1 MNISSFFSPSHLSF
15 SLFLSLSLYLV
26 FGLVRLEDLA
36 LGEEE
41 RSGEQQEKEHGCF
54 SLEHQVRLFDS
65 SFGGSLYGS
74 FLCASVKC
82 SAPDKTKG
90 QCPWG
95 SSWHLQPLLF
105 LVSGGVTGSGG
116 RLAEANLRGW
126 NNRSFQRVS
135 ILGRCVTHKRSID
148 LLWPMMWP
156 DVTSRSVTF
165 ECNVLSFILDELM
178 LSCQRFNS
186 CGTNLKVSVHLWD
199 TNLFT
204 VTQL

>member
-1 MNISSFFSPSHLSF
+1 MYVILHIFSLFLFILPISLSLSISLFLSLSLSF

-41 RSGEQQEKEHGCF
+41 KSGEQQEKEHGCF

-105 LVSGGVTGSGG
+105 LVSGGSRGQGG
-116 RLAEANLRGW
+116 GWRRPICEGGIIGAFSECQYLADVW
-126 NNRSFQRVS
+126 P
-135 ILGRCVTHKRSID
+135 TKD
-148 LLWPMMWP
+148 L
-156 DVTSRSVTF
+156 
-165 ECNVLSFILDELM
+165 
-178 LSCQRFNS
+178 
-186 CGTNLKVSVHLWD
+186 
-199 TNLFT
+199 
-204 VTQL
+204 